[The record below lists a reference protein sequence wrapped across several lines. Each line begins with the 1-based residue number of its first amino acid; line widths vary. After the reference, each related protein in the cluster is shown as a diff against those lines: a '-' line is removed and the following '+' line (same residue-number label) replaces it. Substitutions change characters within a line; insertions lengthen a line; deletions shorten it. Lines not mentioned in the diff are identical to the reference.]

1 MKTLLVIAGPTA
13 VGKTETALR
22 IAESLHAEIL
32 SCDSRQMYREM
43 RIGTAVPSRE
53 ELDRVPHH
61 FIGHLSIR
69 DYYNVSQYEQE
80 ALEFLNGY
88 FQSHDVAVVT
98 GGSGLYMEA
107 LCHGI
112 DDFPPADMELR
123 KQLTLEFKTRGIEW
137 LRNTLKILDPI
148 HYEQVDLHNH
158 QRLLKAVEVCFQT
171 GKPYSSFLNRNR
183 PSRPFHLVKIALQRD
198 MEDLTKRIN
207 ARTESMMQAG
217 FLEEVRRLYPFRQL
231 NALKTVGYKELF
243 DYLDGLVSLE
253 YAVEKIKIH
262 TRRYAKRQITW
273 LKRDPEFQWI
283 HPDPLSTHLPYN
295 LSKMVSSLNLVKQ

>member
-13 VGKTETALR
+13 VGKTETALE
-22 IAESLHAEIL
+22 IAEFLHAEIL

-53 ELDRVPHH
+53 DLDRVPHH
-61 FIGHLSIR
+61 FIGHLSIS
-69 DYYNVSQYEQE
+69 DYYNVSHYEQE
-80 ALEFLNGY
+80 ALQFLNEY
-88 FQSHDVAVVT
+88 FQTHDVAVVT
-98 GGSGLYMEA
+98 GGSGLYLEA

-112 DDFPPADMELR
+112 DDFPPADIELR

-137 LRNTLKILDPI
+137 LRYTLKILDPV
-148 HYEQVDLHNH
+148 HYQQVDLQNH

-171 GKPYSSFLNRNR
+171 GKPYSSFLTRNR
-183 PSRPFHLVKIALQRD
+183 PFRPFHLVKIALQRD
-198 MEDLTKRIN
+198 MADLTERIN
-207 ARTESMMQAG
+207 TRTESMMQAG
-217 FLEEVRRLYPFRQL
+217 FLEEVRRLYPFRHL

-283 HPDPLSTHLPYN
+283 HPDHLSQHLPDS
-295 LSKMVSSLNLVKQ
+295 LSRMASSLNPVKQ